1 MVTKSA
7 SSNATSASVE
17 SLKKTKSTTKSFPSF
32 SVDQLRMNNLI
43 DQIKKADKD
52 FDTMLSKQSFTLKL
66 ERQSGIKKTHM
77 VYGLVALAG
86 SILLYRLATSF
97 VISFALLAYPLFLSL
112 EAVESHDKA
121 KDAHILSYWSAIAF
135 IQLLEA
141 SFPFLRRVVPFYN
154 ILKLTL
160 AVYLYL
166 PQTKVNIVLKY
177 SLDLIQFFIL
187 GFIVGL

>member
-1 MVTKSA
+1 MVAKSA
-7 SSNATSASVE
+7 SSNAPSASAE
-17 SLKKTKSTTKSFPSF
+17 SLKKTKSSSKSFPTF
-32 SVDQLRMNNLI
+32 SIDQLSMNNVI

-52 FDTMLSKQSFTLKL
+52 FDTMLSKQAFTLKL

-86 SILLYRLATSF
+86 SLLLYRLATNF

-121 KDAHILSYWSAIAF
+121 KDAHILSYWSIIAF
-135 IQLLEA
+135 VQLLEA
-141 SFPFLRRVVPFYN
+141 SFPFLRRIIPFYN

-166 PQTKVNIVLKY
+166 PQTKVNMYNL
-177 SLDLIQFFIL
+177 FFC
-187 GFIVGL
+187 FD

>member
-1 MVTKSA
+1 MVAKSA

-17 SLKKTKSTTKSFPSF
+17 SLKNTKSASKSFPSF
-32 SVDQLRMNNLI
+32 SVDQLRMNNVI

-52 FDTMLSKQSFTLKL
+52 FDTMLSKQALSLKL

-77 VYGLVALAG
+77 VYGLVALAV
-86 SILLYRLATSF
+86 SILLYRLATNF

-121 KDAHILSYWSAIAF
+121 KDAHILSYWSIIAF
-135 IQLLEA
+135 VQLLEA
-141 SFPFLRRVVPFYN
+141 SFPFLRRVIPFYN
-154 ILKLTL
+154 LLKLTL

-166 PQTKVNIVLKY
+166 PQTKVLY
-177 SLDLIQFFIL
+177 FFSIIL
-187 GFIVGL
+187 V

>member
-7 SSNATSASVE
+7 SFNAPSASAE
-17 SLKKTKSTTKSFPSF
+17 SLKKTKSSSKSLPNF
-32 SVDQLRMNNLI
+32 SIDKLSMNNVI

-52 FDTMLSKQSFTLKL
+52 FDTMLSKQAFTLKL

-77 VYGLVALAG
+77 VYGLVALSG
-86 SILLYRLATSF
+86 LLLLYRLATNF

-121 KDAHILSYWSAIAF
+121 KDAQILSYWSIIAF
-135 IQLLEA
+135 VQLLEA
-141 SFPFLRRVVPFYN
+141 TFPFLRRIIPFYN
-154 ILKLTL
+154 LLKLTL

-166 PQTKVNIVLKY
+166 PQTKVSMQN
-177 SLDLIQFFIL
+177 LICFN
-187 GFIVGL
+187 